1 MTFPNGLDIMT
12 FPNGLVAGVSVNG
25 LPLTVSNPGEIFWVN
40 SSSVLPKGGVA
51 GQSRTSATPG
61 KGTYNRPFLTI
72 NQALDSCTADRG
84 DIVMVMPGYTETN
97 AVTLSTGTT
106 IDVAGVAII
115 GLGSGDLKP
124 TITLTHITADI
135 NITSANNLI
144 YNFRFVAGV
153 PDHVNTLHITG
164 ANCHVDSCEFMCS
177 AADTASNSSI
187 TSTATASFLKVTNT
201 TINMESSILGVPV
214 TDVLPENGI
223 EFLSDGTVIQNCN
236 ILGHFKVAAIQNLTT
251 AAVGCVVND
260 NNIYNISTT
269 AAAGG
274 MSTTAGCTGMF
285 MRNHIFCLETSAI
298 TGLVLNTSMG
308 AARNFAVNVLTES
321 SGILHAP
328 ST

>member
-1 MTFPNGLDIMT
+1 MSASFPNGV
-12 FPNGLVAGVSVNG
+12 VAGVSVNG
-25 LPLTVSNPGEIFWVN
+25 LPLTISNPGEIFWVN
-40 SSSVLPKGGVA
+40 SSSVLPKSGVA

-72 NQALDSCTADRG
+72 NQALDSCLANRG

-106 IDVAGVAII
+106 IDVAGVAIV
-115 GLGSGDLKP
+115 GLGAGDLKP
-124 TITLTHITADI
+124 TITQTHVTADI

-144 YNFRFVAGV
+144 YNFRFVSGV
-153 PDHVNTLHITG
+153 ADHVNTLHITG
-164 ANCHVDSCEFMCS
+164 ANCHIDSCEFMCS

-201 TINMESSILGVPV
+201 TINMESSILGVAV

-236 ILGHFKVAAIQNLTT
+236 ILGHFKTAAIQNLTT
-251 AAVGCVVND
+251 AAVGVIIND

-269 AAAGG
+269 AVTGAL
-274 MSTTAGCTGMF
+274 STTSGCTGML
-285 MRNHIFCLETSAI
+285 MRNHICSMKTDTI
-298 TGLVLNTSMG
+298 DNLVVNESIG
-308 AARNFAVNVLTES
+308 PCRNFVVNVFAET
-321 SGILHAP
+321 GGQIFAP
-328 ST
+328 AT